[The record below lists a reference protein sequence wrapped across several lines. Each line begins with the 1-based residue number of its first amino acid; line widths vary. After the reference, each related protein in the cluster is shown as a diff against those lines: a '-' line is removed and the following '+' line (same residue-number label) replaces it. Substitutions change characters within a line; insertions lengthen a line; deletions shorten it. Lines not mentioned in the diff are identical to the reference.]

1 MKMPLGLF
9 PFDLDRE
16 SKLSLRSEV
25 LVGLLP
31 CICGHGCLS
40 GCCSKVPVLHLVL
53 SGLSFVGLVV
63 DCQGR
68 LVTGCGVGFVL
79 HQMHSESLDAWWHF
93 GEIS

>member
-1 MKMPLGLF
+1 MKMSLGLF
-9 PFDLDRE
+9 PFDLDCK
-16 SKLSLRSEV
+16 SKLYLRSEV

-31 CICGHGCLS
+31 CICGHGCFS
-40 GCCSKVPVLHLVL
+40 GCCGKVPLWHLVL
-53 SGLSFVGLVV
+53 SGLSFIGLVV

-68 LVTGCGVGFVL
+68 LVTGCRVGFVL